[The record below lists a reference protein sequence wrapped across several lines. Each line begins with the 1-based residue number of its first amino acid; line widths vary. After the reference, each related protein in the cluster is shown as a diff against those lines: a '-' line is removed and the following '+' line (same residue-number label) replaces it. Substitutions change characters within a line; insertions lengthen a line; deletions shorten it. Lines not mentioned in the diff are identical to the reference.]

1 MRVVTIAA
9 LGAIGALSACARTMT
24 RPAADIPVEQRAQAL
39 TAVINMRRQLF
50 GPESPAN
57 PCDVYRLLDR
67 TPAFRELIREDA
79 RARIGPGDVRTC
91 GTSAAPRG
99 SWRIVGIHP
108 IRRGFRVRVST
119 TNGAEAFHED
129 YFVRGFGVTEV
140 RIHNF
145 VYD

>member
-67 TPAFRELIREDA
+67 TP
-79 RARIGPGDVRTC
+79 GVPGAD
-91 GTSAAPRG
+91 P
-99 SWRIVGIHP
+99 
-108 IRRGFRVRVST
+108 
-119 TNGAEAFHED
+119 
-129 YFVRGFGVTEV
+129 
-140 RIHNF
+140 
-145 VYD
+145 